1 MKGTLKKAFTFFV
14 VGVLGFVLRG
24 AGFTAHAQTA
34 DATASTVQSDFE
46 SELQQLK
53 QQIVNDL
60 EAQKA
65 ASEIDGEDTKIAGD
79 DFSDNVV
86 IDGEKSSE
94 EIQKE
99 IDDEVNIENPADG
112 ANAEIDGSD
121 SASSTLQEDSIP
133 TFDSNGDVQSN
144 DTQST
149 STDGVS
155 GGDSNQ

>member
-1 MKGTLKKAFTFFV
+1 MIGA
-14 VGVLGFVLRG
+14 LGLVSRG
-24 AGFTAHAQTA
+24 AGFVAHAQTA
-34 DATASTVQSDFE
+34 DASATTVQSDFE

-53 QQIVNDL
+53 QQIANDL

-65 ASEIDGEDTKIAGD
+65 AGEIDSEDTKIAGD

-99 IDDEVNIENPADG
+99 INDEVNIENPEDG
-112 ANAEIDGSD
+112 ANAEIDGGD
-121 SASSTLQEDSIP
+121 NATSTLQDENTPS
-133 TFDSNGDVQSN
+133 FDSNGDVQGG
-144 DTQST
+144 DTQSS

>member
-1 MKGTLKKAFTFFV
+1 MKRTLKKTLTLFLI
-14 VGVLGFVLRG
+14 GVLGFVLRG
-24 AGFTAHAQTA
+24 AGFIAHAQTA

-53 QQIVNDL
+53 QQIASDL

-65 ASEIDGEDTKIAGD
+65 ASEIDSEDTKIAGD

-112 ANAEIDGSD
+112 ANTEIDGGD
-121 SASSTLQEDSIP
+121 SASSTLQEDSVP
-133 TFDSNGDVQSN
+133 TFDSNGDVQNN

-149 STDGVS
+149 STDGVNS
-155 GGDSNQ
+155 GDSNQ